1 MIYYIKVNIFEGLIK
16 IQNFN
21 IYIKLKRE
29 KINV

>member
-1 MIYYIKVNIFEGLIK
+1 MIYYMKVNIFEGLIK